1 MQTFDFSLTPGAQVP
16 VINVDADFIHYRS
29 GTSNARDE
37 AVYVSLNSL
46 GQRLL
51 MLPGQKFRVP
61 RRFTRVTV
69 DAVYSSAVTSGQFVI
84 GDGDFEDDRI
94 TGTVIVRD
102 ESTERTERG
111 DTFMAS
117 CRVDLEIG
125 AAYKNALVQLWVP
138 PAYTERDA
146 YIDAVELSCN
156 VSNPVQTIIATN
168 ARAFTDFA
176 WVPLPQKQMWQ
187 PRQWSTAPDEA
198 DVWAPL
204 FYIDQQNPSRNP
216 SVSPWAF
223 LFHGHFKDQRRFEF
237 ARPVKLRENSGFFL
251 NLIGTANCQ
260 VGCTIFGYSAI
271 R

>member
-1 MQTFDFSLTPGAQVP
+1 MQTFDFSLTPGDQVP
-16 VINVDADFIHYRS
+16 VINVDADFIHDRS

-69 DAVYSSAVTSGQFVI
+69 DAVYPSAVTSGQFVI

-94 TGTVIVRD
+94 TGVVVVRD

-125 AAYKNALVQLWVP
+125 AAYKNALVQL
-138 PAYTERDA
+138 
-146 YIDAVELSCN
+146 
-156 VSNPVQTIIATN
+156 
-168 ARAFTDFA
+168 
-176 WVPLPQKQMWQ
+176 
-187 PRQWSTAPDEA
+187 
-198 DVWAPL
+198 
-204 FYIDQQNPSRNP
+204 
-216 SVSPWAF
+216 
-223 LFHGHFKDQRRFEF
+223 
-237 ARPVKLRENSGFFL
+237 
-251 NLIGTANCQ
+251 
-260 VGCTIFGYSAI
+260 
-271 R
+271 